1 MISKFDIWLAEVHYK
16 DIEGSKKRPVLIL
29 DHIKK
34 EVFCLKMTSQAPKA
48 ADDFEIIRWQEAGL
62 QKPTVINT
70 AIRLRLEE
78 DKLLSYLG
86 TLHGDD
92 QILLKIRHQIL

>member
-1 MISKFDIWLAEVHYK
+1 MISKFDIWLAEVRYK

-34 EVFCLKMTSQAPKA
+34 EVFCLKMTSQTPKT
-48 ADDFEIIRWQEAGL
+48 ADDFEIIHWQEAGL
-62 QKPTVINT
+62 QKPTIINT

-78 DKLLSYLG
+78 DKLIFHIG
-86 TLHGDD
+86 TLHNDN